1 VASLPDSLRPASDV
15 GRQQL
20 SREIVEAHQRERVL
34 GVAIEVFSRRGY
46 RGTNVNHIVSA
57 AKIGSPSFQSLFGDK
72 EGCFLQA
79 YDRVLATARERIDAA
94 VDPQAAWPE
103 RLHSAMRALLELIEE
118 SPLEARMVLVEA
130 QTAGEAAIAR
140 DQANLRALAA
150 LLRQGRSHSPR
161 GDELP
166 EPLEFAVVSG
176 LFWFL
181 QQRIAQGEAASAT
194 TFLPEVME
202 IVAEPYI
209 GQQATSELVAAG

>member
-1 VASLPDSLRPASDV
+1 MPDSLRPVSDV

-20 SREIVEAHQRERVL
+20 SREIVEGHQRERVL
-34 GVAIEVFSRRGY
+34 GVAIEVFSKRGY
-46 RGTNVNHIVSA
+46 RGTNVSHIVRA

-94 VDPQAAWPE
+94 VDPQTSWPE

-118 SPLEARMVLVEA
+118 SPLEARLVLVEA

-150 LLRQGRSHSPR
+150 LLRQGRRHSPR

-166 EPLEFAVVSG
+166 ETLESAVVSG

-181 QQRIAQGEAASAT
+181 QQRISQGEAASAT

-202 IVAEPYI
+202 IVAEPFI
-209 GQQATSELVAAG
+209 GQQATSKLIAAG